1 MRGAPMRAKA
11 GRKTV
16 SMLDPLRGENLLGIS
31 VGDSRKKVIGEIGKP
46 SMQDVYL
53 ASGDICYRYHDI
65 EMAFFHGN
73 DELCYVVFYGK
84 GKNGRRENFR
94 LPRFIKRRDRIL
106 RDITYENMIR
116 LLEKNNIWYSVRA
129 SVGDDDKRLDIKNG
143 EMSFYDACDDGNF
156 ILYALFLHH
165 I

>member
-1 MRGAPMRAKA
+1 MAGAPMRGGG

-16 SMLDPLRGENLLGIS
+16 SMLDLLRGENLLGIS
-31 VGDSRKKVIGEIGKP
+31 VGDSRKKVIAKIGKP

-53 ASGDICYRYHDI
+53 ATGDICYLYRDI
-65 EMAFFHGN
+65 EMAFYHVD

-84 GKNGRRENFR
+84 GKREGKEYFR

-106 RDITYENMIR
+106 RGITYENMIR

-129 SVGDDDKRLDIKNG
+129 SVGDDDKRLDVKNG
-143 EMSFYDACDDGNF
+143 EMSFYNAYDDGKF
-156 ILYALFLHH
+156 ILYALYLHH

>member
-1 MRGAPMRAKA
+1 MRGAKMRGGA

-16 SMLDPLRGENLLGIS
+16 SMLDLLRGENLLGIS

-46 SMQDVYL
+46 TMQDIYL
-53 ASGDICYRYHDI
+53 ASGDICYRYNDI

-73 DELCYVVFYGK
+73 DELYYVVFYGK

-106 RDITYENMIR
+106 RDINYENMIR
-116 LLEKNNIWYSVRA
+116 LLEKNNIWYAVRA
-129 SVGDDDKRLDIKNG
+129 SVGDDDKRLDVKNG
-143 EMSFYDACDDGNF
+143 EMSFYDAYDDGNF
-156 ILYALFLHH
+156 ILYALYLHH